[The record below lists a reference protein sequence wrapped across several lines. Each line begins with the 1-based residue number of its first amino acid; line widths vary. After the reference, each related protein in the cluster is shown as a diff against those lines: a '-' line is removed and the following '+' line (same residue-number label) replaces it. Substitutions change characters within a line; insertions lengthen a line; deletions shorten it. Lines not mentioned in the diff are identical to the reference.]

1 MHDQEAQQKFVE
13 LRVQGRSFARIA
25 SELNISK
32 RTLINW
38 SRKFQFEIHNQRVIE
53 LEALQEKY
61 LASREEEVARLGEH
75 LTEVEEELKKR
86 SVTVLST
93 PRLFTLAES
102 LRLRI
107 KREIGEVRFSTPVKD
122 IPAEEYHE
130 EAQDWTV

>member
-1 MHDQEAQQKFVE
+1 M
-13 LRVQGRSFARIA
+13 QGRSFARIA

-38 SRKFQFEIHNQRVIE
+38 SRKFQFEIQNHRVVE

-61 LASREEEVARLGEH
+61 LASREEQVARLGEQ

-86 SVTVLST
+86 SMTDLST
-93 PRLFTLAES
+93 LSLFTLAES
-102 LRLRI
+102 LRRKI
-107 KREIGEVRFSTPVKD
+107 KQETGEVRFSTPLKD
-122 IPAEEYHE
+122 IPSEEYHE